1 MHSLFSWEE
10 RSFSFRGTLLSLGR
24 NTSLSLQ
31 ICSLRVKFCHFI
43 CLPTDASLHKCLQS
57 CQVSKISPTCKYT
70 SQALGAGLGICSIPN
85 SKAQYKGF
93 FLHAAFQKQTGI
105 QPMTTED
112 GWIETPVAQ
121 RTATHNSSSPEEAP
135 PRPQHD
141 PSAHFTEDKTIDPT
155 LGVGNQP
162 LSGASSEARAGSAG
176 SGDKAVR
183 RMTEAERLLTLW
195 AGDK

>member
-1 MHSLFSWEE
+1 
-10 RSFSFRGTLLSLGR
+10 
-24 NTSLSLQ
+24 
-31 ICSLRVKFCHFI
+31 
-43 CLPTDASLHKCLQS
+43 
-57 CQVSKISPTCKYT
+57 
-70 SQALGAGLGICSIPN
+70 
-85 SKAQYKGF
+85 
-93 FLHAAFQKQTGI
+93 
-105 QPMTTED
+105 MTTED

-121 RTATHNSSSPEEAP
+121 RTATHDSSSPEEAP

-141 PSAHFTEDKTIDPT
+141 PSALFTEDKTVDLP

-162 LSGASSEARAGSAG
+162 LPGASSEARAGSAG